1 MTSAQLFECEHDY
14 GVVFDNDM
22 LSEVADYLSSVFSG
36 FNYLELTRFLSE
48 FAKEHDLQFDFIAA
62 GASEQGF
69 RMEWVAADNSVYA
82 FLLDRVLVVRNEVK
96 IAIHNLF
103 TLPERLQ
110 GRGLAKVVLL
120 GFYKQYQAASIQQ
133 IELMAG
139 KFIGG
144 YAWAL
149 YGFDA
154 IDRQTVCDIIE
165 LGRARPDITHE
176 ESNLHLNVFNDF
188 YKENPPESPFPMRV
202 LATSPGGKALLK
214 GTNWRGVL
222 DLQNEL
228 QRELFET
235 YIGLIE

>member
-1 MTSAQLFECEHDY
+1 MTSAQLFECEHNY
-14 GVVFDNDM
+14 GVVFDNDE
-22 LSEVADYLSSVFSG
+22 LSEVTDYLSSVFPG
-36 FNYLELTRFLSE
+36 FNYLELTRFIYE
-48 FAKEHDLQFDFIAA
+48 FAKEHDLHFDFIAA

-69 RMEWVAADNSVYA
+69 RMEWVAADGSVYD
-82 FLLDRVLVVRNEVK
+82 FLLDRILVVRNEVK

-110 GRGLAKVVLL
+110 GRGLAKVVLQ
-120 GFYKQYQAASIQQ
+120 GFYKQYEASSIQH
-133 IELMAG
+133 IELTAG

-154 IDRQTVCDIIE
+154 ISKQTVCDIIE
-165 LGRARPDITHE
+165 LGRARPDISHE
-176 ESNLHLNVFNDF
+176 ESNLHLNIFNDF
-188 YKENPPESPFPMRV
+188 YKINSPETPFPMRD

-222 DLQNEL
+222 DLQNEV
-228 QRELFET
+228 QRELFKT
-235 YIGLIE
+235 HIGLIE